1 MFSEMRTCYP
11 KYKLFEKVKL
21 KPKTAKKLAPRSTH
35 IKFAA
40 DKSCL
45 TANRRRQL
53 VQKGE
58 GFQPFP
64 RTSVLKQL
72 ANFLQWKMYVERL
85 VLVPEHMV
93 DQRRKPHV
101 PALTAQANEIDS
113 DLPDI
118 IQRQDIIQRKMFQS
132 THRQANIYDQNLLS
146 FLTNY
151 NKRTD

>member
-21 KPKTAKKLAPRSTH
+21 KRKTAKKLAPRSTH

-40 DKSCL
+40 DKSSL

-64 RTSVLKQL
+64 ITSVLKQL

-93 DQRRKPHV
+93 DQRKKPHV
-101 PALTAQANEIDS
+101 PAPTAQVNEIDS

-118 IQRQDIIQRKMFQS
+118 IQCQDIIQRQDVPVDA
-132 THRQANIYDQNLLS
+132 QANIYDQNLLPY
-146 FLTNY
+146 LTNY
-151 NKRTD
+151 NNRTD